1 MRDYRDDITDVFLL
15 IDESHRSQYGEMH
28 TKMKRM
34 FSRACYLGFTG
45 TPLMK
50 KKKNTAEKFGGMVP
64 GTVYSILQAVED
76 GAVVPLLYE
85 GRHVE
90 QDVKKHGMEVWFE
103 RVSKG
108 STTTRRRT
116 SSESSPATARSARR
130 IRTIACIAYD
140 ISEHYAKNWKGTG
153 FKAQLATR
161 TKRSA
166 LQYKALLDEIGLVTS
181 EVIISAPDDRE
192 GNEEV
197 GEGSRDEVVQFWK
210 KMMERYGGEREYNR
224 AIVDFFKLREDP
236 EVLIVVD
243 KLLTGFDA
251 PKNTVL
257 YLDKTFSAPHNLLQ
271 AIARVNRVEDGKEY
285 GYIIDYAGVLGEL
298 DPALKTYSALAEFE
312 AEDVKAVITQN
323 LEASLPFPSVTM
335 SYGTSSR
342 RCGTSSTRKPLS
354 ATSPRGPPR
363 GVL

>member
-1 MRDYRDDITDVFLL
+1 MVMLAHALALDHSIPNARVILVTDRIDLDEQLKNTFADCGLEPKQATSGRDLLELVATDKAAIITTVIGNFETALNVRDYRDDSTDVFLL

-50 KKKNTAEKFGGMVP
+50 EEKNTAEKFGGMVP

-76 GAVVPLLYE
+76 GAVLPLLYE

-90 QDVKKHGMEVWFE
+90 QDVKRHGMEVWFE

-108 STTTRRRT
+108 LNDDQKADLKRKFTRY
-116 SSESSPATARSARR
+116 SEISQANPV
-130 IRTIACIAYD
+130 IACIAYD

-197 GEGSRDEVVQFWK
+197 GEGSRDEVVQFWS

-224 AIVDFFKLREDP
+224 AIVDSFKLREDP

-243 KLLTGFDA
+243 KLLMAIRA
-251 PKNTVL
+251 PKNLVL
-257 YLDKTFSAPHNLLQ
+257 YLDKKFRRRTTYCRLLR
-271 AIARVNRVEDGKEY
+271 A
-285 GYIIDYAGVLGEL
+285 
-298 DPALKTYSALAEFE
+298 
-312 AEDVKAVITQN
+312 
-323 LEASLPFPSVTM
+323 
-335 SYGTSSR
+335 
-342 RCGTSSTRKPLS
+342 
-354 ATSPRGPPR
+354 
-363 GVL
+363 